1 MPFKSIS
8 RHQPSQREPKLSW
21 PSLTGKSLRVCR
33 YHQNKTP
40 QRSLLPKQQQSSNPR
55 QQKAPRPLDV
65 AGTGINFQTLS
76 VAISISTYRSHHPKH
91 ASPTVLRHFMALQAL
106 KKAVR
111 YKRRCHINVSLH
123 EQHKV
128 SKLTGCSPAWLAVA
142 FAQEKSCWISL
153 RLPLQKLKLKTNHV
167 TEQIQ
172 RILKNVN
179 PSQIFAYK
187 PCNAELISKTW
198 RFWMQCSAI
207 VQQ

>member
-40 QRSLLPKQQQSSNPR
+40 QRSLLPKQQQSSNPK

-65 AGTGINFQTLS
+65 AGSGSYFRPFGRGHPFLNQPFTS
-76 VAISISTYRSHHPKH
+76 PEACSHYGH
-91 ASPTVLRHFMALQAL
+91 RHFMALQAL

-123 EQHKV
+123 EQHKL
-128 SKLTGCSPAWLAVA
+128 SKLTGCRPGW
-142 FAQEKSCWISL
+142 Q
-153 RLPLQKLKLKTNHV
+153 
-167 TEQIQ
+167 
-172 RILKNVN
+172 
-179 PSQIFAYK
+179 
-187 PCNAELISKTW
+187 
-198 RFWMQCSAI
+198 
-207 VQQ
+207 

>member
-8 RHQPSQREPKLSW
+8 RHQPSQREPRLSW
-21 PSLTGKSLRVCR
+21 TSLTGKSLRDCR
-33 YHQNKTP
+33 YHLNKMP

-65 AGTGINFQTLS
+65 AGSGSYFRPLAEVIH
-76 VAISISTYRSHHPKH
+76 VSTYRSHHPKH

-128 SKLTGCSPAWLAVA
+128 SKLTGCSPG
-142 FAQEKSCWISL
+142 
-153 RLPLQKLKLKTNHV
+153 
-167 TEQIQ
+167 
-172 RILKNVN
+172 
-179 PSQIFAYK
+179 
-187 PCNAELISKTW
+187 
-198 RFWMQCSAI
+198 
-207 VQQ
+207 